1 MNNTRQIIEQYGAVH
16 LAKIIPIEFC
26 HFFTHVLLRHADSDM
41 KKTDIQIPNAKT
53 VIDHEIM
60 FETLQERLWGVME
73 SIYGEELLPTY
84 SYARLYSNGD
94 ILEKHTDRPAC
105 EVSATIQLGRS
116 HHYAWSIYMG
126 GKRFD
131 MAEGDMIVY
140 RGCDIEHW
148 REPCNGPDD
157 YYSGQ
162 LFIHFVKKNG
172 QYAAEAGDST
182 IRQSN
187 LYKKNRTLLMENK

>member
-16 LAKIIPIEFC
+16 LAKVIPIEFC
-26 HFFTHVLLRHADSDM
+26 HFFTHALLRKADMGENGDG
-41 KKTDIQIPNAKT
+41 QVPNAKA
-53 VIDHEIM
+53 IIAHDIM
-60 FETLQERLWGVME
+60 FETLHERLWNVIE
-73 SIYGEELLPTY
+73 NVYGEELLPTY
-84 SYARLYSNGD
+84 SYSRLYSNGD
-94 ILEKHTDRPAC
+94 VLEKHTDRFAC
-105 EVSATIQLGRS
+105 EISATIQLGRS

-148 REPCNGPDD
+148 REPCNGPDE

-172 QYAAEAGDST
+172 QHNKEAGDPT
-182 IRQSN
+182 IRDVVSFV
-187 LYKKNRTLLMENK
+187 KNRTLLMENK